1 MNKTRTALLFSI
13 LLTAPAIGCGV
24 SVEADIP
31 DVEVT
36 QRGLAFQGVPVAG
49 IEGSVSTTYTQQHG
63 KLDLPEDL
71 DSEVKTLSVAI
82 RAASGVDDLSFISH
96 IRITMA
102 PGSGG
107 GAPIELGTY
116 DAPSATGNK
125 GNGNGNGNGNSNG
138 NGNAKSE
145 ATASSAGSS
154 KEITLT
160 TLNPANVLDAWKTE
174 SALFTLEIAGTLPTK
189 SWSADVIIHFA
200 GSAKYKY

>member
-1 MNKTRTALLFSI
+1 MNNTRTALLFSI
-13 LLTAPAIGCGV
+13 VLTAPAIGCGV

-31 DVEVT
+31 DIQVT
-36 QRGLAFQGVPVAG
+36 QRGLAFDGVPVAG
-49 IEGSVSTTYTQQHG
+49 IDGSVSLTYTQAHG
-63 KLDLPEDL
+63 KLDLPEEL

-82 RAASGVDDLSFISH
+82 RAAGGVDDLSFIRH

-116 DAPSATGNK
+116 DAATATSKKGN
-125 GNGNGNGNGNSNG
+125 GNENGNGNGNGKG
-138 NGNAKSE
+138 E
-145 ATASSAGSS
+145 ATASGTGSA

-174 SALFTLEIAGTLPTK
+174 SALFTLEIAGTLPTT

>member
-1 MNKTRTALLFSI
+1 MKNTRTALLFSI

-31 DVEVT
+31 DIQVT
-36 QRGLAFQGVPVAG
+36 QRGLAFEGVPVAG
-49 IEGSVSTTYTQQHG
+49 IDGSVSVTYTQPHG
-63 KLDLPEDL
+63 KLDLPEEL

-82 RAASGVDDLSFISH
+82 QAAGGVDDLSFIRH

-116 DAPSATGNK
+116 DAPTAASNK
-125 GNGNGNGNGNSNG
+125 GNGNSNG
-138 NGNAKSE
+138 NGNGKNE
-145 ATASSAGSS
+145 TTASSTAPS
-154 KEITLT
+154 KDITLT

-189 SWSADVIIHFA
+189 NWSADVIIHFA

>member
-1 MNKTRTALLFSI
+1 MNNTRTALLFSL

-31 DVEVT
+31 DIQVT
-36 QRGLAFQGVPVAG
+36 QRGLAFEGVPVAG
-49 IEGSVSTTYTQQHG
+49 IDGSVSVTYTQPHG
-63 KLDLPEDL
+63 KLDLPEEL

-82 RAASGVDDLSFISH
+82 RAAGGVDDLSFIRH

-102 PGSGG
+102 PGSCG

-116 DAPSATGNK
+116 DAPTAASNK
-125 GNGNGNGNGNSNG
+125 GNGKGCGNGNG
-138 NGNAKSE
+138 KSE
-145 ATASSAGSS
+145 ATNSSTGPG
-154 KEITLT
+154 KDITLT

-174 SALFTLEIAGTLPTK
+174 SALFTLEIAGTLPTT